1 MIDKLKK
8 IFSSDNQ
15 ASRRY
20 ITGIVLG
27 MLLFTVGTLGQ
38 LQGSSKEDISEPG
51 LNELF
56 NTVLF
61 HVKNDYVEEVSA
73 KELWFGAIRGMLKA
87 LDDAHTRFMSPDEY
101 NELQVETRGNFGGL
115 GIEISVKDG
124 YLTVVSPIE
133 DTPAMRAGLKP
144 GDQIIEIDKKPTKEM
159 NLVKAVKIL
168 RGTPGTS
175 INITVLR
182 EDERE
187 PLHFDIV
194 REVIKI
200 KVVES
205 KIIDNENIGY
215 VKLKQF
221 SQTSSSDMLNIVQD
235 FQNKKV
241 KGIIL
246 DLRWNPGGLLDAAH
260 KIANLFIKEGVIV
273 STRGRKKEL
282 DREFPADP
290 KRAIAADI
298 PLAILA
304 NEGSASISEIVTGAV
319 KDLKRGTF
327 IGEKTFGKGSVQN
340 VIPLP
345 YNTAIALT
353 IQKYYTPSGV
363 SIHKKGIKPDIEI
376 KAFEFSKEDKEALLE
391 IAKKKI
397 LSDFVKKNKKYN
409 STTIQKFE
417 AELKKANI
425 ELSPLTTKF
434 ILKQEVYRIKP
445 KPVYDLEFD
454 NQLKKAIEVIK
465 TKR

>member
-376 KAFEFSKEDKEALLE
+376 KAFEFSKEDKEAL
-391 IAKKKI
+391 
-397 LSDFVKKNKKYN
+397 
-409 STTIQKFE
+409 
-417 AELKKANI
+417 
-425 ELSPLTTKF
+425 
-434 ILKQEVYRIKP
+434 R
-445 KPVYDLEFD
+445 
-454 NQLKKAIEVIK
+454 
-465 TKR
+465 